1 MMLLKDYIWWKL
13 VKNNNGIDLNKNILK
28 KRLKVLTK
36 KIADNRKFIATQ

>member
-1 MMLLKDYIWWKL
+1 MMLLKDYTLWKL
-13 VKNNNGIDLNKNILK
+13 VKNNNGIDLNKKILK